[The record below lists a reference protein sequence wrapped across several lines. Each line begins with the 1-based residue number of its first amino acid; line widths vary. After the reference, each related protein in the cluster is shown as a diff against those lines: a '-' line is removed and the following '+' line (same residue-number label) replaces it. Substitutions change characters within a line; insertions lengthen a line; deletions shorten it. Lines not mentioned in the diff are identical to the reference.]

1 MKNYAQ
7 LNAKNVGFGLD
18 RTEKGITL
26 VSLVVTI
33 VVLLILAGIS
43 LSLIMGDG
51 GILNRATNAAKTY
64 SIASAQEKIELLIAE
79 ASYDYLQARYVNGNG
94 SLAEGKDDYILD
106 LLSQKVGS
114 FEGCELEINNNELI
128 LSKDGKTVVG
138 TFGTDGA
145 ISWEDSIGEKI
156 AAEVGN
162 NDITYTPSG
171 TYTWNAEYATSYAS
185 DSEEYANASKL
196 LATGTSEFVSGKTN
210 MSITKWKIL
219 KTKGNTVYLVPSSNA
234 NATPGVTLHGAQGY
248 NNAVNLLDD
257 ACSALYGNS
266 EKRITAE
273 SIDMDLIESLLT
285 EIAPTDSNNT
295 WANTKSSAGYMTQV
309 SSPYSAGNSKYP
321 LIYADEK
328 WSVIGL
334 VAKGE
339 SGLGMSEPW
348 KVNNTKTMIERN
360 TGTSYFGAVDGTENS
375 KLQPYKTYY
384 SMNNSDFSTALG
396 KYSSLILTK
405 EGNTKYWVASHCVY
419 ASSSYCRFIV
429 RNVHSGNFGA
439 GNVSDSNGD
448 EISSSRPLFPVVSVS
463 ANLIK
468 EDENGYYVDLPN

>member
-1 MKNYAQ
+1 MKQ
-7 LNAKNVGFGLD
+7 KNVGFGLD
-18 RTEKGITL
+18 RTEKAITL
-26 VSLVVTI
+26 ISLVITI

-64 SIASAQEKIELLIAE
+64 SIAEAQEKIELLLAE
-79 ASYDYLQARYVNGNG
+79 YSFDYLQEKYVNENGNID
-94 SLAEGKDDYILD
+94 ENKNTYILNQ
-106 LLSQKVGS
+106 LSSKVGS

-234 NATPGVTLHGAQGY
+234 NATPSVTLHGAQGY

-257 ACSALYGNS
+257 ACSALYGTAS
-266 EKRITAE
+266 KGITAE

-285 EIAPTDSNNT
+285 EIEPTDSNNT
-295 WANTKSSAGYMTQV
+295 WANTKTSANYMVQD
-309 SSPYSAGNSKYP
+309 SQYSA
-321 LIYADEK
+321 EK
-328 WSVIGL
+328 
-334 VAKGE
+334 K
-339 SGLGMSEPW
+339 
-348 KVNNTKTMIERN
+348 
-360 TGTSYFGAVDGTENS
+360 
-375 KLQPYKTYY
+375 
-384 SMNNSDFSTALG
+384 
-396 KYSSLILTK
+396 
-405 EGNTKYWVASHCVY
+405 
-419 ASSSYCRFIV
+419 
-429 RNVHSGNFGA
+429 
-439 GNVSDSNGD
+439 
-448 EISSSRPLFPVVSVS
+448 
-463 ANLIK
+463 
-468 EDENGYYVDLPN
+468 